1 LVDYVVFGCD
11 ADGSLNRA
19 FVTMM
24 LPLRGGLLRIEDGV
38 PAIRFAD
45 SVVLISQWTERT
57 AAVEAAPLLSA
68 CLQLCRR
75 GLLVLNGNL
84 HPPAE
89 LLLSNPVIV
98 QTIGNGD
105 HDRMLVEQGI
115 IEARAVDVS
124 TTPRRVKPEGLE
136 RRPLRKQRW
145 RS

>member
-1 LVDYVVFGCD
+1 MDYVVFGCD

-24 LPLRGGLLRIEDGV
+24 LPMRGGLLRIEDGV

-45 SVVLISQWTERT
+45 SVVLIAQWTEQT
-57 AAVEAAPLLSA
+57 AAVDAAPMLSA

-75 GLLVLNGNL
+75 GLVVLNGNL

-89 LLLSNPVIV
+89 LLLSDPVIV

-105 HDRMLVEQGI
+105 HDRMLVEQAI
-115 IEARAVDVS
+115 IAARAVAVS
-124 TTPRRVKPEGLE
+124 QPPRRMEPDGLE
-136 RRPLRKQRW
+136 RRPLRKQR
-145 RS
+145 RPS